1 MTNQDGTVRDGVAQP
16 PAERLRKDRRLGSI
30 YDADIAELM
39 DENFSLSEMVE
50 AIHAR
55 YGVKVS
61 ASFVRSRAL
70 KQNHAFPVWKK
81 RTNERNGKGVAR
93 SNYRA
98 GRSTDPNSRRSR
110 LRAMGIPERSFYCVR
125 EELRDMGIDH
135 TEQDVIDICKKR
147 RRP

>member
-1 MTNQDGTVRDGVAQP
+1 V
-16 PAERLRKDRRLGSI
+16 
-30 YDADIAELM
+30 
-39 DENFSLSEMVE
+39 ENFSLSEMVE

-70 KQNHAFPVWKK
+70 KQDHAYPVWKK
-81 RTNERNGKGVAR
+81 RTNERNGNGVAR

-125 EELRDMGIDH
+125 EELRDMGVEH
-135 TEQDVIDICKKR
+135 TEQDVIDICKAR
-147 RRP
+147 RRA